1 MPVLKYF
8 GLAEYPFSLTPNPA
22 LYFPWDEHKAILAS
36 VQFALQRGDG
46 LLKVVGEV
54 GTGKTMLCRLLLQEI
69 VRTDNCAYLNAP
81 IEDLKLLPMVV
92 CREFGIVPADPNDP
106 YTALTEFLLRQHA
119 EGRHNILVVDEAQ
132 ALGRSGLE
140 IVRLLSNLE
149 TETKKLLQIVMFGQ
163 VELNK
168 LLQHHSLR
176 QVAQRINFSF
186 ETKPLTR
193 ELAIR
198 YIEHRVD
205 RSSIE
210 QVHHDLFDRSA
221 LNLIAS
227 ASRGIPRVI
236 NLLADKALLSA
247 FGDDSRQVKR
257 KHVLAAIADS
267 DDIGLK
273 RPGLLAWFAGLKPR
287 WTATGAVGVVAAA
300 GLAYLYALD
309 PALSWF

>member
-1 MPVLKYF
+1 
-8 GLAEYPFSLTPNPA
+8 
-22 LYFPWDEHKAILAS
+22 
-36 VQFALQRGDG
+36 
-46 LLKVVGEV
+46 
-54 GTGKTMLCRLLLQEI
+54 ML
-69 VRTDNCAYLNAP
+69 
-81 IEDLKLLPMVV
+81 V
-92 CREFGIVPADPNDP
+92 CREFGITPPDPNDP
-106 YTALTEFLLRQHA
+106 YTALTEFLLSQHA
-119 EGRHNILVVDEAQ
+119 LGRHNILVVDEAQ

-168 LLQHHSLR
+168 LLQHNSLR

-186 ETKPLTR
+186 ETKPLNR

-210 QVHHDLFDRSA
+210 QVHRDLFDKAS
-221 LNLIAS
+221 LKLIAS
-227 ASRGIPRVI
+227 ASRGIPRII

-247 FGDDSRQVKR
+247 YGDNSQQVKR
-257 KHVLAAIADS
+257 KHVMAAIADS
-267 DDIGLK
+267 DEIGVQ
-273 RPGLLAWFAGLKPR
+273 RPGLRSWFAAINPR
-287 WTATGAVGVVAAA
+287 WAAAGAVGLVAVA
-300 GLAYLYALD
+300 GAAYLYVLD